1 LGLTALFAQLLL
13 KPGDPKSPTLSV
25 YYMVN
30 GEYEVRQFRDD
41 ERVESLAFPEL
52 QLTAKQIFN
61 N

>member
-1 LGLTALFAQLLL
+1 
-13 KPGDPKSPTLSV
+13 
-25 YYMVN
+25 MVN

-41 ERVESLAFPEL
+41 ERVESLVFPEL